1 MVTCLKKMWSNW
13 DIVIVRY
20 NEDDLDEIQG
30 PHVAMSLEWWESDWG
45 SYLQLTS
52 RRFHIGVL
60 LLKYY
65 NLSRM
70 VGYTVC
76 SLSRFF
82 FFCGDGRWIL
92 KIWKYSKIGAQHGS
106 TWVKMGQHGSTWFND
121 LKLGLKSVKSVKCLS
136 NPPIAEVQHPSPPQP
151 RYRAGRLLTRRR
163 QVLRW
168 RDRLKDRIVP
178 SPKHATGKIT
188 INFPL
193 KNYHNYV

>member
-76 SLSRFF
+76 SLSSFF

-106 TWVKMGQHGSTWFND
+106 TWVNM
-121 LKLGLKSVKSVKCLS
+121 
-136 NPPIAEVQHPSPPQP
+136 VQRFKIGFEICEICEMSFKPTNCRSPAPQP
-151 RYRAGRLLTRRR
+151 TSAKVSRRAFA
-163 QVLRW
+163 
-168 RDRLKDRIVP
+168 DAA
-178 SPKHATGKIT
+178 SPGLAATWPPKR
-188 INFPL
+188 
-193 KNYHNYV
+193 

>member
-30 PHVAMSLEWWESDWG
+30 PHVVMSLEWCESDWG

-76 SLSRFF
+76 SLRFF
-82 FFCGDGRWIL
+82 FFAGMADGY
-92 KIWKYSKIGAQHGS
+92 WKSENIVKLGLNMGQHGS

-121 LKLGLKSVKSVKCLS
+121 LKLGLKSVKCLS